1 MTALEVSKY
10 FLRKIDKESFEL
22 YDNGISNLKMQKLLF
37 FAQQTF
43 FSVYNK
49 PLFKEDMEAWQLGPV
64 VPKVYHHYKI
74 YGRNNI
80 DIFQENLQID
90 NLDWNIM
97 MILDFVYLKYAK
109 YTAYALVDI
118 THSLPCWINNI
129 NSHILNS
136 HISINDAIN
145 SLPPEVGAVVKYM
158 MELNEKER
166 LEFMTCAISN
176 CKKLN
181 KD

>member
-1 MTALEVSKY
+1 MIQFYKKRLLLTALEVSKY

-129 NSHILNS
+129 NKKIPLN
-136 HISINDAIN
+136 AIYSETIKN
-145 SLPPEVGAVVKYM
+145 EFLNFKK
-158 MELNEKER
+158 ELN
-166 LEFMTCAISN
+166 TISE
-176 CKKLN
+176 LN
-181 KD
+181 IDI